1 MVRANGSIP
10 APRRPSTSSGRV
22 SGIFGISL
30 GDSLSLSEFGAF
42 TFEDELFSQLQFFRH
57 GARHQDLGTSPN
69 LGRTAPM
76 CTPQQQRSAAG
87 AQQQRC
93 GLSGW
98 AVTHM
103 GQGRLVF
110 RWQLLGPPWR
120 PPPFVLTKVRGEVRG
135 RVRWRKIF
143 GGWGAHGMALGSG
156 VWGACLRGALSGSAC
171 FGLLS
176 IK

>member
-103 GQGRLVF
+103 GQSHVGHTAHTHTHTHTAHPTSLVYIT
-110 RWQLLGPPWR
+110 QCTYPITYATHSYTHGILGW
-120 PPPFVLTKVRGEVRG
+120 L
-135 RVRWRKIF
+135 
-143 GGWGAHGMALGSG
+143 GGGH
-156 VWGACLRGALSGSAC
+156 
-171 FGLLS
+171 
-176 IK
+176 

>member
-1 MVRANGSIP
+1 MVRANGSIS
-10 APRRPSTSSGRV
+10 APRRPSPSASTSSGRV

-103 GQGRLVF
+103 GQSHVGHTAHTHTHTHTAHPTSLVYIT
-110 RWQLLGPPWR
+110 QCTYPITYATHSHTHGILGW
-120 PPPFVLTKVRGEVRG
+120 L
-135 RVRWRKIF
+135 
-143 GGWGAHGMALGSG
+143 GGGALGDP
-156 VWGACLRGALSGSAC
+156 
-171 FGLLS
+171 
-176 IK
+176 I

>member
-1 MVRANGSIP
+1 MVRANGSIS

-103 GQGRLVF
+103 GQSHVGHTAHTHTHTRSLTPSPSGRSSQKLMCHACA
-110 RWQLLGPPWR
+110 R
-120 PPPFVLTKVRGEVRG
+120 
-135 RVRWRKIF
+135 
-143 GGWGAHGMALGSG
+143 GGWLQTRAAEGDAGAQGQGGDAGRDGQSG
-156 VWGACLRGALSGSAC
+156 GRGWR
-171 FGLLS
+171 
-176 IK
+176 

>member
-1 MVRANGSIP
+1 MVRANGSIS

-22 SGIFGISL
+22 SGIFGIFL

-103 GQGRLVF
+103 GQSHVGHTAHTHTHTHTHTAHPTSLVYIT
-110 RWQLLGPPWR
+110 QCTYPITYATHSHTHGILGW
-120 PPPFVLTKVRGEVRG
+120 L
-135 RVRWRKIF
+135 
-143 GGWGAHGMALGSG
+143 GGGGTRRSFKRIPLQ
-156 VWGACLRGALSGSAC
+156 
-171 FGLLS
+171 
-176 IK
+176 

>member
-103 GQGRLVF
+103 GQSHVGHTAHTHTHTHCTPYQPGIYNTMYLPNHICHPLIYPRHTRLVGGGGT
-110 RWQLLGPPWR
+110 RR
-120 PPPFVLTKVRGEVRG
+120 SYNSVLASPHEWKGHRG
-135 RVRWRKIF
+135 W
-143 GGWGAHGMALGSG
+143 
-156 VWGACLRGALSGSAC
+156 
-171 FGLLS
+171 
-176 IK
+176 